1 MDFQEDQWGRE
12 EEAEYL
18 RLFLKVYFPDYQTDQ
33 EIMMAIPLQG
43 TEGHVR
49 KATISLPVR
58 GEDKNKSGA
67 NRDRQSRDRFKKEL
81 EE

>member
-1 MDFQEDQWGRE
+1 
-12 EEAEYL
+12 
-18 RLFLKVYFPDYQTDQ
+18 
-33 EIMMAIPLQG
+33 MMAIPLQG

>member
-1 MDFQEDQWGRE
+1 MDFQEDQWEKE

-33 EIMMAIPLQG
+33 EIMMVIPLQG

-49 KATISLPVR
+49 EAAISLPAK
-58 GEDKNKSGA
+58 GEDKN
-67 NRDRQSRDRFKKEL
+67 
-81 EE
+81 